1 MAEVKITNRTL
12 YNEAVEE
19 LISPEQ
25 IEEIKNNAVKYFTG
39 FRPYEMPL
47 RIFLE
52 ILEGTFKAE
61 KIDRDCKNGLTLFA
75 KLYLEKIGD
84 FAKDFCEK
92 YEALTHKP
100 TAEEQKAG
108 EACLETNFRENILV
122 FTRSYFGLQ
131 SFVKAYEITTGEILI
146 AKKDSYNE
154 TAFRRAMSKIELD
167 KIKSKRK

>member
-12 YNEAVEE
+12 YSEAVEV
-19 LISPEQ
+19 LIPPEQ
-25 IEEIKNNAVKYFTG
+25 VEEIKNNAVKYFTG

-61 KIDRDCKNGLTLFA
+61 KIERDCKDGLTFFA

-92 YEALTHKP
+92 YEALTYKP
-100 TAEEQKAG
+100 TAEERKAG

-122 FTRSYFGLQ
+122 FTRNYFSLH
-131 SFVKAYEITTGEILI
+131 SFTSAYEITTGEILI